1 MLSDGTADVEEEF
14 SDCMCISHK
23 FGYWLMDKQLGHC
36 LGVSRTSNR
45 QIFSFKID
53 R

>member
-23 FGYWLMDKQLGHC
+23 FGYC

-45 QIFSFKID
+45 QFFSFKID